1 MATKTYEPIATTT
14 LGTSTATVTFG
25 SISGAYTDLV
35 LVLAGL
41 GSNFTSVA
49 FNFNSDTG
57 SNYSRTVL
65 DGDGSSATSDR
76 ETSQTKMRVGVI
88 DGSQG
93 TNIFHIMNYSNT
105 TTYKTVLTRGS
116 AAANLVRLSVGLY
129 RSTSAIT
136 TFDIAPNTGTFS
148 SGTTFTLYGI
158 ASA

>member
-1 MATKTYEPIATTT
+1 MAKTYEPIATTT

-41 GSNFTSVA
+41 GSAFTSVA

-116 AAANLVRLSVGLY
+116 AAANLVRASVGLY

-148 SGTTFTLYGI
+148 SGSTFTLYGI